1 MVFLIVSYWKFLLLK
16 KMPFWSI
23 VFCYC
28 HNDELIITF
37 PVKAFSIIW
46 AFLIFFKTEF
56 LRAAQGYSTL
66 SKICRTYATV
76 MKLDRVIPYLKTI
89 QKNINQGTH
98 LLISHFWWYREI
110 QIKNASQYII
120 SSSFDLYLVFKGS
133 LIKTVPIL
141 MMRAKLPTSIKKG
154 YFEIKW

>member
-1 MVFLIVSYWKFLLLK
+1 
-16 KMPFWSI
+16 MPFWSI

-56 LRAAQGYSTL
+56 LRAAHGYSTL

-76 MKLDRVIPYLKTI
+76 MKLGRVIPELSKDDPKKYKSRNAPFDI
-89 QKNINQGTH
+89 P
-98 LLISHFWWYREI
+98 LLVTS
-110 QIKNASQYII
+110 KNAFQYII
-120 SSSFDLYLVFKGS
+120 SSSFDLYLVFEGS
-133 LIKTVPIL
+133 LIKTVAIL